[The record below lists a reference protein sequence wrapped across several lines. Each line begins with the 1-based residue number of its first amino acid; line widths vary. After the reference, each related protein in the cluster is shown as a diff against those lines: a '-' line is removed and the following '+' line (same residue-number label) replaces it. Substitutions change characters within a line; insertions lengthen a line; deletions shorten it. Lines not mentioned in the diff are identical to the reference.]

1 MNVDH
6 ESNHSLKSASQLS
19 VEVFMAKMN
28 QPLQPLPVK
37 PTLPIPLVCELR
49 SNLHFEETCELIILG
64 LGCDIPLPDGSVITY
79 RATAKDAEL
88 GIRNAAGE
96 WFPFPKAKSDRQPD
110 MIEIVDGLVD
120 NEVINLGTAASC
132 GVALRPL
139 FDIGMNNNH
148 LKFGPGH
155 TRRDDGKLVK
165 PQNHPS
171 PQSNIDEALAVQGWR
186 P

>member
-1 MNVDH
+1 MQVGAQ
-6 ESNHSLKSASQLS
+6 SNHSLKSARQLS
-19 VEVFMAKMN
+19 VEVFMAKMAAI
-28 QPLQPLPVK
+28 LQPLPVM
-37 PTLPIPLVCELR
+37 PTAPIPAVCELR
-49 SNLHFEETCELIILG
+49 GNLALEETCELIVLG

-79 RATAKDAEL
+79 QATAKGPEL
-88 GIRNAAGE
+88 GIRAANNE

-110 MIEIVDGLVD
+110 MVEIADGLID
-120 NEVINLGTAASC
+120 IEVINLGTAATC
-132 GVALRPL
+132 GIALEPL

-171 PQSNIDEALAVQGWR
+171 PQEDIEEALSLQGWKK
-186 P
+186 